1 MAESK
6 DNGCS
11 TFDQY
16 MKKAMKDKE
25 LKEEYDKLEPE
36 YEMIKSK
43 IKAYQQE

>member
-16 MKKAMKDKE
+16 MKDKE
-25 LKEEYDKLEPE
+25 LKEEYDKLGPE
-36 YEMIKSK
+36 YKMIKSK